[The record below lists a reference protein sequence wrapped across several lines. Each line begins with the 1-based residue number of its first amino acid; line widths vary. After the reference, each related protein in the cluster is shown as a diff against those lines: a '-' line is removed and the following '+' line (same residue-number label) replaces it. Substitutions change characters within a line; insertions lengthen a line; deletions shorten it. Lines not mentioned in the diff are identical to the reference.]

1 MSTTA
6 SPRPAIAPAAMEG
19 PASGRPVRYET
30 IIGDVFQTLAAV
42 HPVINGHGLE
52 VGLRHLV
59 HLRASQINECAF
71 CIRMHVREAREHGE
85 SNERLERLVVWR
97 HVEDFSA
104 SEKAALAWTEALTV
118 LDQRTDYAVLRT
130 SLRQHF
136 SEGQIGALTAEVAMI
151 NLWNRIQVS
160 NH

>member
-1 MSTTA
+1 MSTT
-6 SPRPAIAPAAMEG
+6 PTLRPASDAAVAGRAPD
-19 PASGRPVRYET
+19 RPVRYEAV
-30 IIGDVFQTLAAV
+30 IADVLQTLAGV

-52 VGLRHLV
+52 AGLRHLV
-59 HLRASQINECAF
+59 HLRASQINGCAF

-85 SNERLERLVVWR
+85 SNERLERLIVWR

-104 SEKAALAWTEALTV
+104 SEQAALAWTEALTV
-118 LDQRTDYAVLRT
+118 LDQRTDYGALRA

-136 SEGQIGALTAEVAMI
+136 SDEQIGALTAEVAMI

-160 NH
+160 KH